1 MSDQFP
7 LAEENKNIHLFI
19 DPDSNGIVLRGITVQ
34 RKEIQ
39 AKESLKVF
47 QSDIDL
53 WCSPMAKEYLL
64 VHPGELEVD
73 LTRRIFGSRL
83 TEI

>member
-7 LAEENKNIHLFI
+7 LAEENKNIQLFI
-19 DPDSNGIVLRGITVQ
+19 DPDGNGIVVRGIAVQ
-34 RKEIQ
+34 RQEIQ

-53 WCSPMAKEYLL
+53 WCSPMTEEYFL
-64 VHPGELEVD
+64 VHPGEFEVD
-73 LTRRIFGSRL
+73 LTRRIFGSKL

>member
-7 LAEENKNIHLFI
+7 LAEEDKNIHLFVN
-19 DPDSNGIVLRGITVQ
+19 PDGNGIILRGITVQ
-34 RKEIQ
+34 RKEVQ

-47 QSDIDL
+47 QRDMDL
-53 WCSPMAKEYLL
+53 WCSPMTKEYLL

-73 LTRRIFGSRL
+73 LTRRIFGARL

>member
-7 LAEENKNIHLFI
+7 LAEENKNIQLFI
-19 DPDSNGIVLRGITVQ
+19 DPDGNGIVVRGIAVQ
-34 RKEIQ
+34 RQEIQ

-53 WCSPMAKEYLL
+53 WCSPMTKEYFL
-64 VHPGELEVD
+64 VHPGEFEVD
-73 LTRRIFGSRL
+73 LTRRIFGSKL